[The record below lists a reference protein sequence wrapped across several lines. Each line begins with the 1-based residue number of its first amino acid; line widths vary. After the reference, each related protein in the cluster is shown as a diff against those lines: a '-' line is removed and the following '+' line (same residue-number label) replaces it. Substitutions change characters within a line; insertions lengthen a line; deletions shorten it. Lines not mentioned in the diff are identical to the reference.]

1 MEGIETKEMQVI
13 KRCGNSESVSF
24 DKILNRVKK
33 IGSEHKLSINFS
45 GLVIKVIDQLHD
57 NISTSK
63 IDELTAEQAA
73 SLSTKHPDYGLLA
86 SALVVSNLQK
96 NTTDKFSEAMNK
108 LYNFKDVN
116 NAEVPLLS
124 KQFITVV
131 NSNTDFFNSLVDHKR
146 DYLIDYFGF
155 KTLERAYLMHINK
168 KIIERP
174 QYMWLRV
181 AICLHENDLEK
192 VKTTYNLMSQKYFT
206 HATPTLFNAGTPRPQ
221 LSSCFLI
228 AMESDSVDG
237 IYNTLKECAN
247 ISKWA
252 GGIGLHI
259 HNIRGTGSHIRGT
272 NGTSN
277 GIIPMLGVFNKT
289 ARYIDQCVVPETYIY
304 TKNGAI
310 EIQNIKNSDYIYN
323 SKGDIEKVDNILEH
337 PYDGDIFKIETTHSI
352 HPLEITPQHP
362 ILVMVDQCKG
372 TKFDIIKKRIMSY
385 EKNNNIM
392 DIFEKNPEQ
401 ENQLFQWKEAE
412 QLTYDDMP
420 IYVIPTYS
428 EDNKLTWED
437 CYMYGIILGDGCLS
451 NQYTNGYIS
460 MHTVNKRNILDF
472 CKNYFD
478 KRYIQYVIDTNK
490 NITRIRWNKTLNMP
504 IRYSDIYDTNKEKYI
519 ASDWINLPIDK
530 SKYIV
535 KGLIDTD
542 GCINREV
549 VFDSTSYNL
558 IENMR
563 FLLLKMGIPTSGYK
577 RDRVGEKHYTE
588 RGVIENKKISY
599 TLRIPQTEDLC
610 NLLEIEY
617 TSKFFKFLRYKNLL
631 FTRIKSI
638 VKNHYQGTLYDLQL
652 KNTHNYMIHNGI
664 IHNGGGK
671 RAGSFAMY
679 IEPHHPDIE
688 EFLDLK
694 KNHGDEELRA
704 RDLFYAL
711 WISDLFMERVHTN
724 SKWSLFCPD
733 RTPGLSE
740 CYGDNYKKLYLKY
753 ESKNLFTKQIN
764 ARDLW
769 IKILDS
775 QMETGTPYM
784 LYKDAVNYKTNQQNL
799 GTIKSSNLCVA
810 PETLILT
817 KNGQEKIEDLK
828 DKETEVWNGKTFSKT
843 TVYQTSES
851 SELIEVH
858 TSDGC
863 ILSCTKYHK
872 FYIQIK
878 YEKNK
883 KGDIIDSEY
892 VKIVEAKDL
901 KEGMKIIKSEYPVID
916 NKEKVLE
923 DAYSNG
929 FFSGDGTYAN
939 ITDNEIR
946 LCSFKCSQN
955 EQFCK
960 RHIHNKK
967 IENSELRNDN
977 LCNAYSYE
985 KKPHVTLYGEKI
997 KLLENLSYISKGEIK
1012 NNKLNVTLVPTL
1024 EEKFFVPN
1032 NYCIKSKID
1041 WFSGYC
1047 DADGSISRNGKNQS
1061 LQISSIH
1068 KEFLINIK
1076 LMLQTCGISSVV
1088 SLNMDKR
1095 KVYLPK
1101 NDGSNEYKEYDCKK
1115 LWRLLIASNQLQKLL
1130 ELGFSPK
1137 RLIIEQCNYQRSAN
1151 KFITIS
1157 KVVDNNR
1164 VDKTYCFNEPIRHTG
1179 IFNGIITSQCTEIC
1193 EYSNENETAVC
1204 NLASIGLSKFIKET
1218 PNPFTDVT
1226 VYSKKDCNWCVL
1238 MKSLLKKRGINYNEI
1253 ILSSDEEF
1261 SEFKEKNNI
1270 ETLPQLFDN
1279 GVLIGGYNKVED
1291 ILRDKF
1297 DYEKLHSVTKIVTEN
1312 LNKIIDINFYPTEKT
1327 KRSNLNHR
1335 PIGIGVQGLAD
1346 VFVLLDLPFESDEA
1360 KKININIFKT
1370 IYHASL
1376 QQSNQIA
1383 IDRKNDIEYLIDQY
1397 NVGNWTFKIEDDVC
1411 TEYNIYNVT
1420 DASITNAIKNDDII
1434 DRLLNKC
1441 RPIRKE
1447 IENTWSNTKL
1457 CGSYSSFEGSP
1468 AYNGIL
1474 QFDMWNRNPDTDSD
1488 INYDWNT
1495 LKHSIK
1501 EYGLRNSLLVA
1512 PMPTASTS
1520 QILGNNECFE
1530 PFTSNIYSRRTLA
1543 GEFIIV
1549 NKYLINDLINLGIW
1563 DDSIKNN
1570 IIQNKGSIQYIDTIP
1585 KRLKEKYKIV
1595 WEIPM
1600 KNLIDMS
1607 RDRGA
1612 YICQS
1617 QSLNLWMEDP
1627 TAKSLTNM
1635 HFYSWKQGLKTGIY
1649 YLRRKPRHQPQ
1660 QFTIEPESKKPKRD
1674 VECDENGCT
1683 MCSG

>member
-1 MEGIETKEMQVI
+1 METTTIKEMQVI
-13 KRCGNSESVSF
+13 KRSGESEAVSF

-33 IGSEHKLSINFS
+33 IGSEHNLNINFS

-63 IDELTAEQAA
+63 IDELTAEQSA
-73 SLSTKHPDYGLLA
+73 SLSTKHPDYGTLA

-96 NTTDKFSEAMNK
+96 NTTDIFSDAMNQ

-116 NAEVPLLS
+116 NSEVPLLS
-124 KQFITVV
+124 KRFITVV
-131 NSNTDFFNSLVDHKR
+131 NENSNYFNNIIDHKR

-192 VKTTYNLMSQKYFT
+192 VKTTYDLMSQKYFT

-237 IYNTLKECAN
+237 IFNTLKECAN

-259 HNIRGTGSHIRGT
+259 HNVRGTGSHIRGT

-289 ARYIDQCVVPETYIY
+289 ARYIDQ
-304 TKNGAI
+304 
-310 EIQNIKNSDYIYN
+310 
-323 SKGDIEKVDNILEH
+323 
-337 PYDGDIFKIETTHSI
+337 
-352 HPLEITPQHP
+352 
-362 ILVMVDQCKG
+362 
-372 TKFDIIKKRIMSY
+372 
-385 EKNNNIM
+385 
-392 DIFEKNPEQ
+392 
-401 ENQLFQWKEAE
+401 
-412 QLTYDDMP
+412 
-420 IYVIPTYS
+420 
-428 EDNKLTWED
+428 
-437 CYMYGIILGDGCLS
+437 
-451 NQYTNGYIS
+451 
-460 MHTVNKRNILDF
+460 
-472 CKNYFD
+472 
-478 KRYIQYVIDTNK
+478 
-490 NITRIRWNKTLNMP
+490 
-504 IRYSDIYDTNKEKYI
+504 
-519 ASDWINLPIDK
+519 
-530 SKYIV
+530 
-535 KGLIDTD
+535 
-542 GCINREV
+542 
-549 VFDSTSYNL
+549 
-558 IENMR
+558 
-563 FLLLKMGIPTSGYK
+563 
-577 RDRVGEKHYTE
+577 
-588 RGVIENKKISY
+588 
-599 TLRIPQTEDLC
+599 
-610 NLLEIEY
+610 
-617 TSKFFKFLRYKNLL
+617 
-631 FTRIKSI
+631 
-638 VKNHYQGTLYDLQL
+638 
-652 KNTHNYMIHNGI
+652 
-664 IHNGGGK
+664 GGGK
-671 RAGSFAMY
+671 RAGSFAIY

-733 RTPGLSE
+733 KTPGLDNY
-740 CYGDNYKKLYLKY
+740 YGEEYKKLYLEY
-753 ESKNLFTKQIN
+753 ESKNLYVKQIN

-769 IKILDS
+769 IKVLDS

-784 LYKDAVNYKTNQQNL
+784 LYKDSVNFKSNQKNL
-799 GTIKSSNLCVA
+799 GVIKSSNLC
-810 PETLILT
+810 
-817 KNGQEKIEDLK
+817 
-828 DKETEVWNGKTFSKT
+828 
-843 TVYQTSES
+843 
-851 SELIEVH
+851 
-858 TSDGC
+858 
-863 ILSCTKYHK
+863 
-872 FYIQIK
+872 
-878 YEKNK
+878 
-883 KGDIIDSEY
+883 
-892 VKIVEAKDL
+892 
-901 KEGMKIIKSEYPVID
+901 
-916 NKEKVLE
+916 
-923 DAYSNG
+923 
-929 FFSGDGTYAN
+929 
-939 ITDNEIR
+939 
-946 LCSFKCSQN
+946 
-955 EQFCK
+955 
-960 RHIHNKK
+960 
-967 IENSELRNDN
+967 
-977 LCNAYSYE
+977 
-985 KKPHVTLYGEKI
+985 
-997 KLLENLSYISKGEIK
+997 
-1012 NNKLNVTLVPTL
+1012 
-1024 EEKFFVPN
+1024 
-1032 NYCIKSKID
+1032 
-1041 WFSGYC
+1041 
-1047 DADGSISRNGKNQS
+1047 
-1061 LQISSIH
+1061 
-1068 KEFLINIK
+1068 
-1076 LMLQTCGISSVV
+1076 
-1088 SLNMDKR
+1088 
-1095 KVYLPK
+1095 
-1101 NDGSNEYKEYDCKK
+1101 
-1115 LWRLLIASNQLQKLL
+1115 
-1130 ELGFSPK
+1130 
-1137 RLIIEQCNYQRSAN
+1137 
-1151 KFITIS
+1151 
-1157 KVVDNNR
+1157 
-1164 VDKTYCFNEPIRHTG
+1164 
-1179 IFNGIITSQCTEIC
+1179 TEIT
-1193 EYSNENETAVC
+1193 EYSNKDETAVC

-1218 PNPFTDVT
+1218 PNPFTDIT
-1226 VYSKKDCNWCVL
+1226 VYSKKDCNWCIL
-1238 MKSLLKKRGINYNEI
+1238 MKAFLKKRGINYNEI
-1253 ILSSDEEF
+1253 VLSTDQEF
-1261 SEFKEKNNI
+1261 SEFKEKNSV

-1291 ILRDKF
+1291 LLRHKF
-1297 DYEKLHSVTKIVTEN
+1297 DYEKLHSVTKTVTEN

-1346 VFVLLDLPFESDEA
+1346 VFILLDLPFESDEA

-1370 IYHASL
+1370 IYYAAL
-1376 QQSNQIA
+1376 QQSNQLA

-1397 NVGNWTFKIEDDVC
+1397 NFGNWTFKTEDDIC

-1447 IENTWSNTKL
+1447 IENTWSNTKF

-1468 AYNGIL
+1468 AHNGIL
-1474 QFDMWNRNPDTDSD
+1474 QFDMWDRDPDTDSD

-1501 EYGLRNSLLVA
+1501 EHGLRNSLLVA

-1607 RDRGA
+1607 KDRGA

-1660 QFTIEPESKKPKRD
+1660 QFTIEPETKKPKRD

>member
-1 MEGIETKEMQVI
+1 METYEKEMRVI
-13 KRCGNSESVSF
+13 KRNGNSENVMF
-24 DKILNRVKK
+24 DKILTRVKSL
-33 IGSEHKLSINFS
+33 GREHNININYTN
-45 GLVIKVIDQLHD
+45 LVIKVIDQLFD
-57 NISTSK
+57 GISTSL
-63 IDELTAEQAA
+63 IDELTAQQAA
-73 SLSTKHPDYGLLA
+73 SMCTIHPDYGTIA
-86 SALVVSNLQK
+86 GALVVSNLHK
-96 NTTDKFSEAMNK
+96 NTTDSFYKAMNVI
-108 LYNFKDVN
+108 YNFKDVN
-116 NAEVPLLS
+116 GIHTPLVS
-124 KQFITVV
+124 HEYIKIV
-131 NSNTDFFNSLVDHKR
+131 NKYSDYFDSIIDYNR

-155 KTLERAYLMHINK
+155 KTLERAYLMHVDK

-174 QYMWLRV
+174 QHMWMRV
-181 AICLHENDLEK
+181 AICIHGDNLPL
-192 VKTTYNLMSQKYFT
+192 VKETYDLMSQKYFT
-206 HATPTLFNAGTPRPQ
+206 HATPTLFNAGTLRPQ

-228 AMESDSVDG
+228 AMENDSVDG

-259 HNIRGTGSHIRGT
+259 HNIRAKGSHIRGT

-277 GIIPMLGVFNKT
+277 GIVPMLRVFDKT

-337 PYDGDIFKIETTHSI
+337 PYDGDIFKIETMHSI

-372 TKFDIIKKRIMSY
+372 TNFDIIKKRIMSY

-428 EDNKLTWED
+428 EDNDKLTWED

-460 MHTVNKRNILDF
+460 MHTVNKKNILDF

-478 KRYIQYVIDTNK
+478 KRYIQYVIDTNE

-542 GCINREV
+542 GCINQEV

-679 IEPHHPDIE
+679 IEPHHADIE
-688 EFLDLK
+688 DFLDLK

-711 WISDLFMERVHTN
+711 WLSDLFMQRVKDNAT
-724 SKWSLFCPD
+724 WSLFCPD
-733 RTPGLSE
+733 TAEGLSD
-740 CYGDNYKKLYLKY
+740 CYGKEYKELYEKY
-753 ESKNLFTKQIN
+753 ENERKYVKQIN

-769 IKILDS
+769 IKILNS
-775 QMETGTPYM
+775 QMETGTPYL
-784 LYKDAVNYKTNQQNL
+784 LYKDAANEKSNQKNL

-828 DKETEVWNGKTFSKT
+828 DKEIEIWNGKEFSKT
-843 TVYQTSES
+843 KVIQTSEA
-851 SELIEVH
+851 SELVEVYM
-858 TSDGC
+858 SDNTV
-863 ILSCTKYHK
+863 LTCTKYHK
-872 FYIQIK
+872 FYIQTN

-883 KGDIIDSEY
+883 KDDI
-892 VKIVEAKDL
+892 VKSDNVEIIEAQNLKKD
-901 KEGMKIIKSEYPVID
+901 MKIIKCEYPVID
-916 NKEKVLE
+916 NKENILE
-923 DAYSNG
+923 NAYTNG
-929 FFSGDGTYAN
+929 FFSGDGTYTN
-939 ITDNEIR
+939 TNCIDKP
-946 LCSFKCSQN
+946 CSFKCYKN
-955 EQFCK
+955 EDFCK
-960 RHIHNKK
+960 RHIHNNLPDDMSKR
-967 IENSELRNDN
+967 ENNM
-977 LCNAYSYE
+977 CNANSYE

-997 KLLENLSYISKGEIK
+997 KLLENLSYISVGEIK
-1012 NNKLNVTLVPTL
+1012 DNKQNVTLVPTL
-1024 EEKFFVPN
+1024 KEKYFVPI
-1032 NYCIKSKID
+1032 NYSLESKLQ

-1047 DADGSISRNGKNQS
+1047 DADGTISKNGENQT
-1061 LQISSIH
+1061 LQISSIN
-1068 KEFLINIK
+1068 KEFLVNIK
-1076 LMLQTCGISSVV
+1076 LMLQTCGINSVI
-1088 SLNMDKR
+1088 SLNMNER
-1095 KVYLPK
+1095 KAMLPK
-1101 NDGSNEYKEYDCKK
+1101 NNNTNSYKEYNCSK
-1115 LWRLLIASNQLQKLL
+1115 LWRLLIASNQLQQIF

-1137 RLIIEQCNYQRSAN
+1137 RLIIKRCKYQRSAN
-1151 KFITIS
+1151 KFITVD
-1157 KVVDNNR
+1157 KVIDNNR
-1164 VDKTYCFNEPIRHTG
+1164 IDKTYCFNEPKRHAG
-1179 IFNGIITSQCTEIC
+1179 IFNGIITSQCTEII
-1193 EYSNENETAVC
+1193 EYTNENETAVC
-1204 NLASIGLSKFIKET
+1204 NLASIGLSKFVTET
-1218 PNPFTDVT
+1218 ESPFTDVT
-1226 VYSKKDCNWCVL
+1226 IYSKPYCKWCVL
-1238 MKSLLKKRGINYNEI
+1238 MKALLKRKNILFKEI
-1253 ILSSDEEF
+1253 IIETEDEF
-1261 SEFKEKNNI
+1261 TAIKEKYNI
-1270 ETLPQLFDN
+1270 NTVPQLIDD
-1279 GVLIGGYNKVED
+1279 GKLIGGFNTVLD
-1291 ILRDKF
+1291 ILRNKF
-1297 DYEKLHSVTKIVTEN
+1297 DYDKLHKVTKVLTNN
-1312 LNKIIDINFYPTEKT
+1312 LNRVIDINFYPTEKT
-1327 KRSNLNHR
+1327 KRSNLHHR
-1335 PIGIGVQGLAD
+1335 PIGLGVQGLAD
-1346 VFVLLDLPFESDEA
+1346 VFIMMDIPFHSDLA
-1360 KKININIFKT
+1360 KEVNKNIFET
-1370 IYHASL
+1370 IYHAAL
-1376 QQSNQIA
+1376 EKSNEISKERNEKMA
-1383 IDRKNDIEYLIDQY
+1383 LLKNEYLTT
-1397 NVGNWTFKIEDDVC
+1397 WSFKDTHDLCQEYIVYDVN
-1411 TEYNIYNVT
+1411 T
-1420 DASITNAIKNDDII
+1420 ASSSKAIQNEEMIKT
-1434 DRLLNKC
+1434 LLDVYK
-1441 RPIRKE
+1441 PIRKE
-1447 IENTWSNTKL
+1447 IERNGVVY
-1457 CGSYSSFEGSP
+1457 GSYSSFYGSP
-1468 AYNGIL
+1468 ASKGIL
-1474 QFDMWNRNPDTDSD
+1474 QFDMWGITPDR
-1488 INYDWNT
+1488 YDWKK
-1495 LKHSIK
+1495 LKADIISS
-1501 EYGLRNSLLVA
+1501 GLRNSLLVA

-1530 PFTSNIYSRRTLA
+1530 PLTSNIYSRRTLA
-1543 GEFIIV
+1543 GEFV
-1549 NKYLINDLINLGIW
+1549 LANKYLIRELIELGIW
-1563 DDSIKNN
+1563 NDDIKNN
-1570 IIQNKGSIQYIDTIP
+1570 IILNKGSIQYIDSVP
-1585 KRLKEKYKIV
+1585 KFIKEKYKIV

-1600 KNLIDMS
+1600 KHLIDMA

-1612 YICQS
+1612 FICQS
-1617 QSLNLWMEDP
+1617 QSLNLWLEDP

-1635 HFYSWKQGLKTGIY
+1635 HFYSWNAGLKTGIY

-1660 QFTIEPESKKPKRD
+1660 QFTIEPTRQEKRNTELD
-1674 VECDENGCT
+1674 KEMKNNGTEDGDCL

>member
-1 MEGIETKEMQVI
+1 MEL
-13 KRCGNSESVSF
+13 S
-24 DKILNRVKK
+24 KK
-33 IGSEHKLSINFS
+33 IKLNYS

-57 NISTSK
+57 GISTSK

-73 SLSTKHPDYGLLA
+73 SLSTKNPDYGILA

-96 NTTDKFSEAMNK
+96 NTSESFSESMNK

-116 NAEVPLLS
+116 NKNVNFLS
-124 KQFITVV
+124 KEFIDCV
-131 NSNTDFFNSLVDHKR
+131 NINSKFFDELIDHDR

-181 AICLHENDLEK
+181 AVCLHLDELDK
-192 VKTTYNLMSQKYFT
+192 VKLTYDYMSQKYFT
-206 HATPTLFNAGTPRPQ
+206 HATPTLFNAGTTRPQ

-228 AMESDSVDG
+228 AMEDDSVDG
-237 IYNTLKECAN
+237 IFNTLKECAK
-247 ISKWA
+247 ISKYA

-289 ARYIDQCVVPETYIY
+289 ARYIDQ
-304 TKNGAI
+304 
-310 EIQNIKNSDYIYN
+310 
-323 SKGDIEKVDNILEH
+323 
-337 PYDGDIFKIETTHSI
+337 
-352 HPLEITPQHP
+352 
-362 ILVMVDQCKG
+362 
-372 TKFDIIKKRIMSY
+372 
-385 EKNNNIM
+385 
-392 DIFEKNPEQ
+392 
-401 ENQLFQWKEAE
+401 
-412 QLTYDDMP
+412 
-420 IYVIPTYS
+420 
-428 EDNKLTWED
+428 
-437 CYMYGIILGDGCLS
+437 
-451 NQYTNGYIS
+451 
-460 MHTVNKRNILDF
+460 
-472 CKNYFD
+472 
-478 KRYIQYVIDTNK
+478 
-490 NITRIRWNKTLNMP
+490 
-504 IRYSDIYDTNKEKYI
+504 
-519 ASDWINLPIDK
+519 
-530 SKYIV
+530 
-535 KGLIDTD
+535 
-542 GCINREV
+542 
-549 VFDSTSYNL
+549 
-558 IENMR
+558 
-563 FLLLKMGIPTSGYK
+563 
-577 RDRVGEKHYTE
+577 
-588 RGVIENKKISY
+588 
-599 TLRIPQTEDLC
+599 
-610 NLLEIEY
+610 
-617 TSKFFKFLRYKNLL
+617 
-631 FTRIKSI
+631 
-638 VKNHYQGTLYDLQL
+638 
-652 KNTHNYMIHNGI
+652 
-664 IHNGGGK
+664 GGGK
-671 RAGSFAMY
+671 RAGSFAIY

-724 SKWSLFCPD
+724 TKWSLFCPD
-733 RTPGLSE
+733 RTPGLDE
-740 CYGDNYKKLYLKY
+740 CHGEEYKKLYLEY
-753 ESKNLFTKQIN
+753 ESKELYVKQVN

-769 IKILDS
+769 LKILDS

-784 LYKDAVNYKTNQQNL
+784 LYKDHVNKKTNQSNL

-923 DAYSNG
+923 NAYTNG
-929 FFSGDGTYAN
+929 FFSGDGTYTN
-939 ITDNEIR
+939 ITDNEIK
-946 LCSFKCSQN
+946 LCSFKCSQH

-967 IENSELRNDN
+967 VNELELRNDN

-985 KKPHVTLYGEKI
+985 KKPNVSLYGEKI

-1012 NNKLNVTLVPTL
+1012 NNKLNVSLVPTL
-1024 EEKFFVPN
+1024 EEKFFVPH

-1061 LQISSIH
+1061 LQVSSIH

-1101 NDGSNEYKEYDCKK
+1101 NDGSNEYKEYDCEK

-1137 RLIIEQCNYQRSAN
+1137 RLIMEQCNYQRSAN

-1164 VDKTYCFNEPIRHTG
+1164 VDKTYCFNEPIRHAG
-1179 IFNGIITSQCTEIC
+1179 IFNGIITSQCTEIT
-1193 EYSNENETAVC
+1193 EYSNSEETAVC
-1204 NLASIGLSKFIKET
+1204 NLASIGLPKFIKET
-1218 PNPFTDVT
+1218 PNPFTNVT
-1226 VYSKKDCNWCVL
+1226 VYSKDNCNWCL
-1238 MKSLLKKRGINYNEI
+1238 LLKALLKKRNITF
-1253 ILSSDEEF
+1253 EEVVLEEKDF
-1261 SEFKEKNNI
+1261 TEFKLKHNVS
-1270 ETLPQLFDN
+1270 TLPQLFDN
-1279 GVLIGGYNKVED
+1279 EILIGGYNKVED
-1291 ILRDKF
+1291 ILRHKF
-1297 DYEKLHSVTKIVTEN
+1297 DYKKLHEVTKIVTEN
-1312 LNKIIDINFYPTEKT
+1312 LNKIININFYPTDKT

-1346 VFVLLDLPFESDEA
+1346 VFILLDLPFESDEA
-1360 KKININIFKT
+1360 KIINKNIFKT
-1370 IYHASL
+1370 IYHAAL
-1376 QQSNQIA
+1376 EQSNELAKERVNGINHL
-1383 IDRKNDIEYLIDQY
+1383 IMEYEM
-1397 NVGNWTFKIEDDVC
+1397 GNWAFKTESDIC
-1411 TEYNIYNVT
+1411 TEYSIYNVT
-1420 DASITNAIKNDDII
+1420 DASITNALANDNII
-1434 DRLLNKC
+1434 ENLLNKIK
-1441 RPIRKE
+1441 PIRKE
-1447 IENTWSNTKL
+1447 IENKWKNPNVS
-1457 CGSYSSFEGSP
+1457 GSYSSFEGSP
-1468 AYNGIL
+1468 AENGVL
-1474 QFDMWNRNPDTDSD
+1474 QFDMWDIDPNKDTDLE
-1488 INYDWNT
+1488 YDWQT
-1495 LKHSIK
+1495 LKDNIK

-1530 PFTSNIYSRRTLA
+1530 PITSNIYSRRTLA
-1543 GEFIIV
+1543 GEFV
-1549 NKYLINDLINLGIW
+1549 LANKYLIQDLMYLGIW
-1563 DDSIKNN
+1563 DDNIKNN
-1570 IIQNKGSIQYIDTIP
+1570 IIQNKGSVQYIENIP
-1585 KRLKEKYKIV
+1585 ERLKEKYKIV
-1595 WEIPM
+1595 WEMSM

-1617 QSLNLWMEDP
+1617 QSLNLWVEDP
-1627 TAKSLTNM
+1627 NPKTLTNM
-1635 HFYSWKQGLKTGIY
+1635 HFYSWRQGLKTGIY

-1660 QFTIEPESKKPKRD
+1660 QFTIEPEAKKSKKSVD
-1674 VECDENGCT
+1674 CDENGCT

>member
-131 NSNTDFFNSLVDHKR
+131 NSNTDFFNSLVDNKR

-192 VKTTYNLMSQKYFT
+192 VKTTYDLMSQKYFT

-277 GIIPMLGVFNKT
+277 GIIPMLSVFNKT
-289 ARYIDQCVVPETYIY
+289 ARYIDQ
-304 TKNGAI
+304 
-310 EIQNIKNSDYIYN
+310 
-323 SKGDIEKVDNILEH
+323 
-337 PYDGDIFKIETTHSI
+337 
-352 HPLEITPQHP
+352 
-362 ILVMVDQCKG
+362 
-372 TKFDIIKKRIMSY
+372 
-385 EKNNNIM
+385 
-392 DIFEKNPEQ
+392 
-401 ENQLFQWKEAE
+401 
-412 QLTYDDMP
+412 
-420 IYVIPTYS
+420 
-428 EDNKLTWED
+428 
-437 CYMYGIILGDGCLS
+437 
-451 NQYTNGYIS
+451 
-460 MHTVNKRNILDF
+460 
-472 CKNYFD
+472 
-478 KRYIQYVIDTNK
+478 
-490 NITRIRWNKTLNMP
+490 
-504 IRYSDIYDTNKEKYI
+504 
-519 ASDWINLPIDK
+519 
-530 SKYIV
+530 
-535 KGLIDTD
+535 
-542 GCINREV
+542 
-549 VFDSTSYNL
+549 
-558 IENMR
+558 
-563 FLLLKMGIPTSGYK
+563 
-577 RDRVGEKHYTE
+577 
-588 RGVIENKKISY
+588 
-599 TLRIPQTEDLC
+599 
-610 NLLEIEY
+610 
-617 TSKFFKFLRYKNLL
+617 
-631 FTRIKSI
+631 
-638 VKNHYQGTLYDLQL
+638 
-652 KNTHNYMIHNGI
+652 
-664 IHNGGGK
+664 GGGK

-799 GTIKSSNLCVA
+799 GTIKSSNLC
-810 PETLILT
+810 
-817 KNGQEKIEDLK
+817 
-828 DKETEVWNGKTFSKT
+828 
-843 TVYQTSES
+843 
-851 SELIEVH
+851 
-858 TSDGC
+858 
-863 ILSCTKYHK
+863 
-872 FYIQIK
+872 
-878 YEKNK
+878 
-883 KGDIIDSEY
+883 
-892 VKIVEAKDL
+892 
-901 KEGMKIIKSEYPVID
+901 
-916 NKEKVLE
+916 
-923 DAYSNG
+923 
-929 FFSGDGTYAN
+929 
-939 ITDNEIR
+939 
-946 LCSFKCSQN
+946 
-955 EQFCK
+955 
-960 RHIHNKK
+960 
-967 IENSELRNDN
+967 
-977 LCNAYSYE
+977 
-985 KKPHVTLYGEKI
+985 
-997 KLLENLSYISKGEIK
+997 
-1012 NNKLNVTLVPTL
+1012 
-1024 EEKFFVPN
+1024 
-1032 NYCIKSKID
+1032 
-1041 WFSGYC
+1041 
-1047 DADGSISRNGKNQS
+1047 
-1061 LQISSIH
+1061 
-1068 KEFLINIK
+1068 
-1076 LMLQTCGISSVV
+1076 
-1088 SLNMDKR
+1088 
-1095 KVYLPK
+1095 
-1101 NDGSNEYKEYDCKK
+1101 
-1115 LWRLLIASNQLQKLL
+1115 
-1130 ELGFSPK
+1130 
-1137 RLIIEQCNYQRSAN
+1137 
-1151 KFITIS
+1151 
-1157 KVVDNNR
+1157 
-1164 VDKTYCFNEPIRHTG
+1164 
-1179 IFNGIITSQCTEIC
+1179 TEIC

-1218 PNPFTDVT
+1218 TNPFTNVT

-1238 MKSLLKKRGINYNEI
+1238 MKALLKKRGINYNEI
-1253 ILSSDEEF
+1253 VLSTDEEF

-1397 NVGNWTFKIEDDVC
+1397 NVGNWTFKTEDDVC

-1420 DASITNAIKNDDII
+1420 DASITNAIKNDNII

-1627 TAKSLTNM
+1627 TAKTLTNM

>member
-1 MEGIETKEMQVI
+1 METTGIKEMHVI
-13 KRCGNSESVSF
+13 KRSGETETVSF

-33 IGSEHKLSINFS
+33 IGNEFNLKINYS

-73 SLSTKHPDYGLLA
+73 SLSTKHPDYGTLA

-108 LYNFKDVN
+108 LFNFKDVN
-116 NAEVPLLS
+116 NSEVPLLS
-124 KQFITVV
+124 KTFISVV
-131 NSNTDFFNSLVDHKR
+131 NKNTEFFNSLVDHKR

-192 VKTTYNLMSQKYFT
+192 VKTTYDLMSQKYFT

-237 IYNTLKECAN
+237 IFNTLKECAN

-259 HNIRGTGSHIRGT
+259 HNVRGTGSHIRGT

-289 ARYIDQCVVPETYIY
+289 ARYIDQ
-304 TKNGAI
+304 
-310 EIQNIKNSDYIYN
+310 
-323 SKGDIEKVDNILEH
+323 
-337 PYDGDIFKIETTHSI
+337 
-352 HPLEITPQHP
+352 
-362 ILVMVDQCKG
+362 
-372 TKFDIIKKRIMSY
+372 
-385 EKNNNIM
+385 
-392 DIFEKNPEQ
+392 
-401 ENQLFQWKEAE
+401 
-412 QLTYDDMP
+412 
-420 IYVIPTYS
+420 
-428 EDNKLTWED
+428 
-437 CYMYGIILGDGCLS
+437 
-451 NQYTNGYIS
+451 
-460 MHTVNKRNILDF
+460 
-472 CKNYFD
+472 
-478 KRYIQYVIDTNK
+478 
-490 NITRIRWNKTLNMP
+490 
-504 IRYSDIYDTNKEKYI
+504 
-519 ASDWINLPIDK
+519 
-530 SKYIV
+530 
-535 KGLIDTD
+535 
-542 GCINREV
+542 
-549 VFDSTSYNL
+549 
-558 IENMR
+558 
-563 FLLLKMGIPTSGYK
+563 
-577 RDRVGEKHYTE
+577 
-588 RGVIENKKISY
+588 
-599 TLRIPQTEDLC
+599 
-610 NLLEIEY
+610 
-617 TSKFFKFLRYKNLL
+617 
-631 FTRIKSI
+631 
-638 VKNHYQGTLYDLQL
+638 
-652 KNTHNYMIHNGI
+652 
-664 IHNGGGK
+664 GGGK
-671 RAGSFAMY
+671 RAGSFAIY

-724 SKWSLFCPD
+724 SKWSLFCSD
-733 RTPGLSE
+733 KTPGLDD
-740 CYGDNYKKLYLKY
+740 CYGEEYKKLYLDY
-753 ESKNLFTKQIN
+753 ESKNLYVKQIN

-769 IKILDS
+769 IKVLDS

-784 LYKDAVNYKTNQQNL
+784 LYKDSVNYKSNQKNL
-799 GTIKSSNLCVA
+799 GVIKSSNLCVA

-828 DKETEVWNGKTFSKT
+828 DKEIEVWNGKTFSKT
-843 TVYQTSES
+843 TVYQTSRS

-923 DAYSNG
+923 NAYSNG

-939 ITDNEIR
+939 ITDNKIR

-985 KKPHVTLYGEKI
+985 KI

-1024 EEKFFVPN
+1024 EEKFFVPI

-1047 DADGSISRNGKNQS
+1047 DADGSISRNSKNQS

-1164 VDKTYCFNEPIRHTG
+1164 VDKTYCFNEPIRHAG
-1179 IFNGIITSQCTEIC
+1179 IFNGIITSQCTEIT
-1193 EYSNENETAVC
+1193 EYSNKDETAVC

-1226 VYSKKDCNWCVL
+1226 VYSKNDCNWCLL
-1238 MKSLLKKRGINYNEI
+1238 MKALLKKRGINYNEI
-1253 ILSSDEEF
+1253 VLSTDREF
-1261 SEFKEKNNI
+1261 SEFKEKNSV

-1291 ILRDKF
+1291 LLRHKF

-1360 KKININIFKT
+1360 KKVNINIFKT
-1370 IYHASL
+1370 IYHAAL
-1376 QQSNQIA
+1376 EQSNQIA
-1383 IDRKNDIEYLIDQY
+1383 IDRITDIEYLIDEY
-1397 NVGNWTFKIEDDVC
+1397 NSGNWTFNTEDDIC

-1420 DASITNAIKNDDII
+1420 DANITNAINNDNKI
-1434 DRLLNKC
+1434 DRLLNKY

-1447 IENTWSNTKL
+1447 IENTWSDKKL

-1468 AYNGIL
+1468 AHNGIL
-1474 QFDMWNRNPDTDSD
+1474 QFDMWNRNPNTDSD

-1495 LKHSIK
+1495 LKQSIK

-1660 QFTIEPESKKPKRD
+1660 QFTIEPESKKSKKD
-1674 VECDENGCT
+1674 VECDDNGCT